1 MKYEVVCSIGKPRII
16 WFDGPWKVTVP
27 DCTISRRSQLRVAL
41 SGNERLL
48 ADKGYINA
56 PNYFIC
62 PVTGKSWTLNSEDK
76 TRNYMIYCARQTVER
91 LFSRIKKF
99 GFWHIPWRA
108 SIGLHGLCARVT
120 AKSVNF
126 YFLSTFINITS
137 WKYQKILE
145 MIDYRNQLA
154 KSRTE
159 QKVGDFSRFIIWKEE
174 KIYIF
179 VKRYL
184 FCKKFKTFLQIIGRP
199 KF

>member
-1 MKYEVVCSIGKPRII
+1 MGWLGLSRAIRNHRYNTFFFYFGTIRKFLGILRCKQKKYFVKYEVVCSIGKPRII

-27 DCTISRRSQLRVAL
+27 DCTISQWSQLRVAL

-91 LFSRIKKF
+91 FFSRIKKF

-120 AKSVNF
+120 AKLVNF
-126 YFLSTFINITS
+126 YFL
-137 WKYQKILE
+137 
-145 MIDYRNQLA
+145 
-154 KSRTE
+154 
-159 QKVGDFSRFIIWKEE
+159 
-174 KIYIF
+174 
-179 VKRYL
+179 
-184 FCKKFKTFLQIIGRP
+184 FKPL
-199 KF
+199 